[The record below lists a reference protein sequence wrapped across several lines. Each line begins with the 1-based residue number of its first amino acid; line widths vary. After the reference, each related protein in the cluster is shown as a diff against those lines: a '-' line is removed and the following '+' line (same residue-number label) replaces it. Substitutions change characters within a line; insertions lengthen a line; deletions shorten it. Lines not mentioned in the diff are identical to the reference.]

1 MSQDKNKQSGKKKDS
16 ESGED
21 RLSHWQELV
30 AADEAAYQSE
40 IGEMTT
46 RENIYRGRKEIDEI
60 LEGDLIKTAPHV
72 RNIVHELIESQINS
86 SIPQP
91 KVTPL
96 RREDEKLATLIEDM
110 IRNRLNKL
118 PMETINDLME
128 RTVPVQGG
136 SFLHYEWDNNRHTH
150 TTVGEGVCSFRHPKQ
165 VIPQA
170 GITADIEI
178 MDRVTI
184 KVPQT
189 ADSIQRLYGVDVSE
203 EGEAD
208 PSIRSGEGQAA
219 EAEGMVT
226 QYLVYYRNERGGI
239 GLYSWV
245 GEQEL
250 IDLEDYQARRNRVCG
265 KCGQPE
271 PFYEVDEL
279 PPTLDGNKPNESQ
292 AVRRTPGDGGNCPNC
307 GGGFVEGEEELM
319 QTPVAIELPN
329 GETLPAGVQVPYYKP
344 DIYPTFLQR
353 NVSSF
358 GKFLGE
364 SDVDK
369 IRDQQNTMNRLYAK
383 VLAQLLNA
391 GSYVTLPQEVNIKKD
406 SEEGKVLRLRSAA
419 DKSMIDVIDLTPN
432 ITPALTMIDRIYLE
446 AQRLLGISDSF
457 IGQKDSTATS
467 GKAKEF
473 SAAQAAGRLES
484 KRVMK
489 NEMYARFF
497 EGIFKFELAYAD
509 EARPVVGTDNKG
521 NHTDEE
527 WSKWLFL
534 KQDEAGTYYWNTD
547 FLFETDST
555 APLANNREALWQ
567 ETRSHFAQG
576 AYGDPAD
583 VETQIMYWEQMAA
596 LHYPNASRIRD
607 RLIEKREAAAQLQLQ
622 QAMAEKE
629 ALQQAQMEAGA
640 LAGTET
646 ALPGGIE
653 PELLPQLPAPEGLL
667 GGELL

>member
-1 MSQDKNKQSGKKKDS
+1 MSQDKNKQSGKKKES
-16 ESGED
+16 ESGEE
-21 RLSHWQELV
+21 RLNHWRDLV

-46 RENIYRGRKEIDEI
+46 RENIYRGRKEIDTI
-60 LEGDLIKTAPHV
+60 LEGDEIKTAPHV

-86 SIPQP
+86 AIPQP
-91 KVTPL
+91 KITPL
-96 RREDEKLATLIEDM
+96 RREDEKLASLIEDM
-110 IRNRLNKL
+110 IRNRLNKM
-118 PMETINDLME
+118 PMEMINDLME

-136 SFLHYEWDNNRHTH
+136 GFLHYEWDNNRRTH

-165 VIPQA
+165 IIPQS
-170 GITADIEI
+170 GITADIEG
-178 MDRVTI
+178 MDRIAI

-189 ADSIQRLYGVDVSE
+189 ADYILRRYGVDVSE

-208 PSIRSGEGQAA
+208 PSIRSGEGQPA
-219 EAEGMVT
+219 EADGMVT

-245 GEQEL
+245 GDQEL

-265 KCGQPE
+265 SCGQPE
-271 PFYEVDEL
+271 NFYEVDSL
-279 PPTLDGNKPNESQ
+279 PPTPDGNKPDESR
-292 AVRRTPGDGGNCPNC
+292 AVRRTPGDGGNCPHC
-307 GGGFVEGEEELM
+307 GGSFVEGEEEFM
-319 QTPVAIELPN
+319 QTPQSIELPN
-329 GETLPAGVQVPYYKP
+329 GETLPAGAQVPYYKP

-358 GKFLGE
+358 GRFLGE

-391 GSYVTLPQEVNIKKD
+391 GSYITLPDDLKIKKD
-406 SEEGKVLRLRSAA
+406 SEEGKVIRLRGAQ
-419 DKSMIDVIDLTPN
+419 DKQMIDAIDLTPN
-432 ITPALTMIDRIYLE
+432 ISPALTVIDRIYME

-457 IGQKDSTATS
+457 IGQKDATATS

-509 EARPVVGTDNKG
+509 ESRPVVGTDNKG

-534 KQDEAGTYYWNTD
+534 KQDADGNYYWNTD

-596 LHYPNASRIRD
+596 LHYPNASRLRD
-607 RLIEKREAAAQLQLQ
+607 RLIEKREAAAQKQLE
-622 QAMAEKE
+622 QAMAEKQ
-629 ALQQAQMEAGA
+629 ALSQARQEAGA
-640 LAGTET
+640 LTGAET
-646 ALPGGIE
+646 ALPGGMGPRGME
-653 PELLPQLPAPEGLL
+653 PAPMPTGLI
-667 GGELL
+667 GGDML